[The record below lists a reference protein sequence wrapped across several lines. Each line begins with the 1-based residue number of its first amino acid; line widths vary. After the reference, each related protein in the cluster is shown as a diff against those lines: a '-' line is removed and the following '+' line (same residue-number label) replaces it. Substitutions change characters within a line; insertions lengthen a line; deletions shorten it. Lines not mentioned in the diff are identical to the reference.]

1 MLTVEPTAPS
11 APAATQHIGRYEII
25 EKVGVGGMAEVYRAI
40 ARGPGRYQ
48 RELIIKRILPH
59 LADEADFVRAFVDEG
74 KILGMLNHP
83 NIVGVY
89 DFGEDRG
96 RHYLALEYLD
106 GPSLG
111 ALVLQAQGAGRQLSP
126 GLVAYIGREV
136 CQGLAAV
143 HALRDRV
150 GRPMNVIHRDVTPS
164 NVMTTRHGIVKLL
177 DFGIA
182 KMTDAAPVTQH
193 GQIKG
198 KAGYFAPEQIKGGP
212 IDGRVDLFA
221 LGIVLHEALTL
232 EHLFYG
238 EGGTMG
244 AIYRIV
250 EMEIPALAQLRPDVP
265 AALVEVVNKALARDP
280 DQRYATA
287 GEMARDLDRVVR
299 QAGVGAQEL
308 AALVRDSAPLAPAA
322 AAL

>member
-1 MLTVEPTAPS
+1 MPNAETTSV
-11 APAATQHIGRYEII
+11 AANETTSRIGRYEVV

-48 RELIIKRILPH
+48 RDLIIKRILPH
-59 LADEADFVRAFVDEG
+59 LADEPDFIRAFIDEG

-89 DFGEDRG
+89 DFGEDQG
-96 RHYLALEYLD
+96 RHYLALEFLD
-106 GPSLG
+106 GPSLAAIMSRAKDAKMPIAP
-111 ALVLQAQGAGRQLSP
+111 ALM
-126 GLVAYIGREV
+126 AYIGREV
-136 CQGLAAV
+136 CHGLAAV
-143 HALRDRV
+143 HSMCDRA
-150 GRPMNVIHRDVTPS
+150 GRRMNVIHRDVTPS
-164 NVMTTRHGIVKLL
+164 NVMTTKHGVVKLL

-182 KMTDAAPVTQH
+182 KMMDTAPVTQH

-221 LGIVLHEALTL
+221 LGIVLYEALTL

-244 AIYRIV
+244 AIYRVV
-250 EMEIPALAQLRPDVP
+250 EMEIPALASVRPDIPP
-265 AALVEVVNKALARDP
+265 ALAEVVMKALARDP
-280 DQRYATA
+280 DQRYASA
-287 GEMARDLDRVVR
+287 AEMARALDAVVR
-299 QAGVGAQEL
+299 EAGVGASDL
-308 AALVRDSAPLAPAA
+308 AALVATFAPPAGA
-322 AAL
+322 

>member
-1 MLTVEPTAPS
+1 MPNAETTPV
-11 APAATQHIGRYEII
+11 AATESISRIGRYEVV

-48 RELIIKRILPH
+48 RDLIIKRILPH
-59 LADEADFVRAFVDEG
+59 LADEPDFIRAFIDEG

-89 DFGEDRG
+89 DFGEDQG
-96 RHYLALEYLD
+96 RHYLALEFLD
-106 GPSLG
+106 GPSLAAIMSRAKDTKIPIAP
-111 ALVLQAQGAGRQLSP
+111 ALM
-126 GLVAYIGREV
+126 AYIGREV
-136 CQGLAAV
+136 CHGLAAV
-143 HALRDRV
+143 HSMCDRA
-150 GRPMNVIHRDVTPS
+150 GRRMNVIHRDVTPS
-164 NVMTTRHGIVKLL
+164 NVMTTKHGVVKLL

-221 LGIVLHEALTL
+221 LGIVLYEALTL
-232 EHLFYG
+232 DHLFYG

-244 AIYRIV
+244 AIYRVV
-250 EMEIPALAQLRPDVP
+250 EMEIPSLADVRPDVP
-265 AALVEVVNKALARDP
+265 PALAEVVMKALARDP
-280 DQRYATA
+280 DQRYASA
-287 GEMARDLDRVVR
+287 ADMARALDAVVR
-299 QAGVGAQEL
+299 EAGVGASDL
-308 AALVRDSAPLAPAA
+308 AALVATFSPPADA
-322 AAL
+322 